1 MRSYA
6 PPSASG
12 TTHTDDPD
20 GSARALILE
29 LRSDAGHPAVS
40 SIQAEIAKLN
50 LIRQLE
56 LPADLFDHVRSHEIE
71 RYRQRVS
78 VEADELRRPAEPI
91 RLTASPGPDPLNRA
105 GPLYRSRFRGISPR
119 TVRAKAPQPTSE
131 VHGDA

>member
-29 LRSDAGHPAVS
+29 LPSDAGHPAVS

-78 VEADELRRPAEPI
+78 VEAAYELRRHAEPI
-91 RLTASPGPDPLNRA
+91 RLTASPDPDPLNRA
-105 GPLYRSRFRGISPR
+105 GPLYRSPR
-119 TVRAKAPQPTSE
+119 LRIARKSMLIGA
-131 VHGDA
+131 